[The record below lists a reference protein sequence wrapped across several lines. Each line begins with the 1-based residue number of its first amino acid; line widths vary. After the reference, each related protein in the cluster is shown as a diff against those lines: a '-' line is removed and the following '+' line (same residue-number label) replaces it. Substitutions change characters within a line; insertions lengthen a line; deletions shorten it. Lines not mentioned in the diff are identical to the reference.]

1 VSELLIIGERLGGV
15 KPSAASVGVILT
27 GAVLQA
33 EGRISRGSEI
43 RIKERSLAPL
53 EKARGF
59 GMTPSTTKDP
69 PRAIKVNNDLFPL
82 MTDGLDRLKVLIN
95 SSTPII
101 VMETSEE
108 MHAISLVRAA
118 CAELKMS
125 TFEWS
130 IADGLV
136 RSGMKESSEGQKISL
151 PAHNDQN
158 TIWTQAGRT
167 VAQMRSVLSPAGAD
181 ADRMAR
187 AIALSTSGESA
198 AASGSSIYN
207 TREPVQAL
215 ANMDSMTLEAV
226 FILKDFHRHMDDP
239 VVVRRLRDVGQKFA
253 ANRRTVIITA
263 PQIAVPAEL
272 TTLVEYFDLP
282 LPDQERLHELIHEMF
297 TRLSKTYTLKL
308 ELDAAGVDA
317 MSTNLRGLSEEEAER
332 AISQALV
339 TRYALC
345 AESVTDVLDAK
356 KQLLR
361 HSGMLEFIEAS
372 DNMAAVGGLENL
384 KHWLGQRRGAWED
397 AAREFGLEPPRG
409 MIILGVQGCGKS
421 LCARAVAGEWKLPL
435 VKFDTSAVYDKYIG
449 ETEKRIRK
457 VFQVAEGLA
466 PCVLWIDELEK
477 VFAGSGPDSASA
489 DAGVSSR
496 LLASFLS
503 WMQDRKAAVFV
514 AATCNNVSVLPP
526 ELIRK
531 GRFDE
536 LFFVDLPNQAERKQ
550 IFSIQLAKR
559 KRNPAE
565 FDLEKVA
572 SAAKGY
578 SGAEIDAAVQGAL
591 YGAYSEKKPLATQFL
606 LDALAQTVPLSIT
619 RAEEIAALRE
629 WARTRAVPASAG
641 PGAM

>member
-1 VSELLIIGERLGGV
+1 
-15 KPSAASVGVILT
+15 
-27 GAVLQA
+27 
-33 EGRISRGSEI
+33 
-43 RIKERSLAPL
+43 
-53 EKARGF
+53 
-59 GMTPSTTKDP
+59 
-69 PRAIKVNNDLFPL
+69 
-82 MTDGLDRLKVLIN
+82 MTDGLDRLKILIN
-95 SSTPII
+95 SSTPIV

-108 MHAISLVRAA
+108 THAVNLVRAA
-118 CAELKMS
+118 CTELNMA

-130 IADGLV
+130 IADGLL
-136 RSGMKESSEGQKISL
+136 RSGSHAAPEAPKPSL
-151 PAHNDQN
+151 QARIDQN
-158 TIWTQAGRT
+158 TMLAQAGRAYT
-167 VAQMRSVLSPAGAD
+167 QMRTALSPGSAE
-181 ADRMAR
+181 ADRLAQAMASSLG
-187 AIALSTSGESA
+187 ANA
-198 AASGSSIYN
+198 AVAATGTAIYN

-215 ANMDSMTLEAV
+215 ANMEATTLEAV

-253 ANRRTVIITA
+253 TNRRTVVITA
-263 PQIAVPAEL
+263 PEIAVPAEL
-272 TTLVEYFDLP
+272 AKLVEYFDLP
-282 LPDQERLHELIHEMF
+282 LPDRKRLQEIIHDTF
-297 TRLSKTYTLKL
+297 TRLSKSYRLKMQ
-308 ELDAAGVDA
+308 LDPAGVDA
-317 MSTNLRGLSEEEAER
+317 MSANLRGLTEEEADR

-345 AESVTDVLDAK
+345 PESVTDVLEAK

-361 HSGMLEFIEAS
+361 HSGMLEFVEAQ

-397 AAREFGLEPPRG
+397 SAREFGLEPPRG
-409 MIILGVQGCGKS
+409 VIILGVQGCGKS

-435 VKFDTSAVYDKYIG
+435 VKFDTSAVYDKFIG

-514 AATCNNVSVLPP
+514 AATCNNVTVLPP

-536 LFFVDLPNQAERKQ
+536 LFFVDLPNQAERRQ
-550 IFSIQLAKR
+550 ILSIQLAKR
-559 KRNPAE
+559 KRNPAD
-565 FDLEKVA
+565 FDLGAVA
-572 SAAKGY
+572 AAAKGY
-578 SGAEIDAAVQGAL
+578 SGAEIDAAVQGGL
-591 YGAYSEKKPLATQFL
+591 YAAYSEKKELSTQSL

-619 RAEEIAALRE
+619 RAEEIQTLRE
-629 WARTRAVPASAG
+629 WARTRAVPASLADANAAT
-641 PGAM
+641 P

>member
-1 VSELLIIGERLGGV
+1 MSD
-15 KPSAASVGVILT
+15 A
-27 GAVLQA
+27 
-33 EGRISRGSEI
+33 
-43 RIKERSLAPL
+43 
-53 EKARGF
+53 
-59 GMTPSTTKDP
+59 
-69 PRAIKVNNDLFPL
+69 
-82 MTDGLDRLKVLIN
+82 LDRLKVLIN
-95 SSTPII
+95 SSTPIV

-108 MHAISLVRAA
+108 MRAVSVVRSA
-118 CAELKMS
+118 CAELNMA

-136 RSGMKESSEGQKISL
+136 RTGANGSSNGGIRG
-151 PAHNDQN
+151 DQA
-158 TIWTQAGRT
+158 QVLHAPQVRT
-167 VAQMRSVLSPAGAD
+167 ALSPRGGEAARLAAAMMSSIGGDGSSVSASLASGAGA
-181 ADRMAR
+181 
-187 AIALSTSGESA
+187 SGA
-198 AASGSSIYN
+198 AASAGSIYN

-215 ANMDSMTLEAV
+215 ANMESMTVEAV

-239 VVVRRLRDVGQKFA
+239 VVVRRLRDVGQKFS

-263 PQIAVPAEL
+263 PEIAVPPEL
-272 TTLVEYFDLP
+272 STLVEYFDLP
-282 LPDQERLHELIHEMF
+282 LPDRDRLAEIVHE
-297 TRLSKTYTLKL
+297 TYARLAKNYTLKL
-308 ELDAAGVDA
+308 DLNAAGVAA
-317 MSTNLRGLSEEEAER
+317 MSANLRGLTEEEAER

-345 AESVTDVLDAK
+345 AETITDVLDAK

-361 HSGMLEFIEAS
+361 HSGMLEFIPAS
-372 DNMAAVGGLENL
+372 DDMGSVGGLENL
-384 KHWLGQRRGAWED
+384 KRWLGQRRGAWED

-409 MIILGVQGCGKS
+409 VIILGVQGCGKS

-435 VKFDTSAVYDKYIG
+435 LKFDTSAVYDKYIG

-514 AATCNNVSVLPP
+514 AATCNNVTVLPP

-536 LFFVDLPNQAERKQ
+536 LFFVDLPNQVERKQ
-550 IFSIQLAKR
+550 IFSIALAKR

-572 SAAKGY
+572 AAAKGY
-578 SGAEIDAAVQGAL
+578 SGAEIDAAVQGGL
-591 YGAYSEKKPLATQFL
+591 YAAYSEKKQLSTQSL
-606 LDALAQTVPLSIT
+606 IDALAQTVPLSTT
-619 RAEEIAALRE
+619 RAEEIDELRD
-629 WARTRAVPASAG
+629 WARTRAVPASVAD
-641 PGAM
+641 GAAANV

>member
-1 VSELLIIGERLGGV
+1 
-15 KPSAASVGVILT
+15 
-27 GAVLQA
+27 
-33 EGRISRGSEI
+33 
-43 RIKERSLAPL
+43 LA
-53 EKARGF
+53 
-59 GMTPSTTKDP
+59 
-69 PRAIKVNNDLFPL
+69 
-82 MTDGLDRLKVLIN
+82 DGLERLKVLIN
-95 SSTPII
+95 SSTPIV

-108 MHAISLVRAA
+108 MRAVNLVRTA
-118 CAELKMS
+118 CAELNMA
-125 TFEWS
+125 TFEWT

-136 RSGMKESSEGQKISL
+136 RSGSNGAPQSGSVGLQARI
-151 PAHNDQN
+151 DQA
-158 TIWTQAGRT
+158 TGWTGAARAQA
-167 VAQMRSVLSPAGAD
+167 RSVLNPAAGEADRLTRAMATSMVADSGAAAGAS
-181 ADRMAR
+181 M
-187 AIALSTSGESA
+187 
-198 AASGSSIYN
+198 YN
-207 TREPVQAL
+207 SRDPVQAL
-215 ANMDSMTLEAV
+215 ANMESMTVEAV

-239 VVVRRLRDVGQKFA
+239 VVVRRLRDVGQKFS

-263 PQIAVPAEL
+263 PELRVPLEL
-272 TTLVEYFDLP
+272 AKLVEYFDLP
-282 LPDQERLHELIHEMF
+282 LPDRERLHEIVHDTY
-297 TRLSKTYTLKL
+297 TRLAKTYTLKL
-308 ELDAAGVDA
+308 QLDAAGVDA
-317 MSTNLRGLSEEEAER
+317 MAANLRGLSEEEAER

-345 AESVTDVLDAK
+345 PESVTDVLEAK

-361 HSGMLEFIEAS
+361 HSGMLEFVEAS
-372 DNMAAVGGLENL
+372 DNMASIGGLENL
-384 KHWLGQRRGAWED
+384 KHWLQQRRGSWED
-397 AAREFGLEPPRG
+397 SAREFGLEPPRG
-409 MIILGVQGCGKS
+409 VIILGVQGCGKS

-503 WMQDRKAAVFV
+503 WMQDRKAPVFV
-514 AATCNNVSVLPP
+514 AATCNNVTVLPP

-550 IFSIQLAKR
+550 VFSIQLARR

-572 SAAKGY
+572 AAAKGY

-591 YGAYSEKKPLATQFL
+591 YAAYSEKKPLSTQLL
-606 LDALAQTVPLSIT
+606 LDALSQTVPLSTT

-629 WARTRAVPASAG
+629 WARTRAVAASLGEASASK
-641 PGAM
+641 AC

>member
-1 VSELLIIGERLGGV
+1 
-15 KPSAASVGVILT
+15 
-27 GAVLQA
+27 
-33 EGRISRGSEI
+33 
-43 RIKERSLAPL
+43 
-53 EKARGF
+53 
-59 GMTPSTTKDP
+59 
-69 PRAIKVNNDLFPL
+69 
-82 MTDGLDRLKVLIN
+82 MTDTLDRLKVLIN
-95 SSTPII
+95 SSTPIV

-108 MHAISLVRAA
+108 MRAVNMVRAA
-118 CAELKMS
+118 CTALNMA

-130 IADGLV
+130 IADGLL
-136 RSGMKESSEGQKISL
+136 RSGSNAPVQPRADQSSVWGQGGQ
-151 PAHNDQN
+151 P
-158 TIWTQAGRT
+158 QAQSRT
-167 VAQMRSVLSPAGAD
+167 ALSPGGSEAE
-181 ADRMAR
+181 RLTR
-187 AIALSTSGESA
+187 AVMSSMGSGA
-198 AASGSSIYN
+198 AAAAAGGSIYN

-215 ANMDSMTLEAV
+215 ANMESMTIEAV

-239 VVVRRLRDVGQKFA
+239 VVVRRLRDVGQKFS

-263 PQIAVPAEL
+263 PELAVPAEL

-282 LPDQERLHELIHEMF
+282 LPDRERLRDIVHDTF

-308 ELDAAGVDA
+308 QLDAAGVDA
-317 MSTNLRGLSEEEAER
+317 IAANLRGLTEEEADR
-332 AISQALV
+332 AMSQALV

-345 AESVTDVLDAK
+345 AETVTDVLEAK

-372 DNMAAVGGLENL
+372 DSMSAVGGLENL
-384 KHWLGQRRGAWED
+384 KHWLAQRRGAWED
-397 AAREFGLEPPRG
+397 GARAFGLEPPHG
-409 MIILGVQGCGKS
+409 VIILGVQGCGKS

-503 WMQDRKAAVFV
+503 WMQDRKSPVFV
-514 AATCNNVSVLPP
+514 AATCNNVTVLPP

-536 LFFVDLPNQAERKQ
+536 LFFVDLPNQAERRQ

-559 KRNPAE
+559 KRNPTD
-565 FDLEKVA
+565 FDLEA
-572 SAAKGY
+572 AATAAKGY
-578 SGAEIDAAVQGAL
+578 SGAEIDAAVQGAM
-591 YGAYSEKKPLATQFL
+591 YAAYSGKTPLTTQL
-606 LDALAQTVPLSIT
+606 LLNALAQTVPLSTT
-619 RAEEIAALRE
+619 RAEEINELRQ
-629 WARTRAVPASAG
+629 WAQTRAVPASARDG
-641 PGAM
+641 SSIS

>member
-1 VSELLIIGERLGGV
+1 
-15 KPSAASVGVILT
+15 
-27 GAVLQA
+27 
-33 EGRISRGSEI
+33 
-43 RIKERSLAPL
+43 
-53 EKARGF
+53 
-59 GMTPSTTKDP
+59 
-69 PRAIKVNNDLFPL
+69 

-95 SSTPII
+95 SSTPIV

-108 MHAISLVRAA
+108 MHAVNLVRAA
-118 CAELKMS
+118 CGELNMA

-130 IADGLV
+130 IADGLL
-136 RSGMKESSEGQKISL
+136 RSGSNTPPEGQKMSL
-151 PAHNDQN
+151 QARIDQA
-158 TIWTQAGRT
+158 TSWTQDGHSQTQTRT
-167 VAQMRSVLSPAGAD
+167 SLSPGTAEATRLARAMASSLGAD
-181 ADRMAR
+181 
-187 AIALSTSGESA
+187 TSA
-198 AASGSSIYN
+198 AAVSAIYN

-215 ANMDSMTLEAV
+215 ANMQSMTVEAV

-253 ANRRTVIITA
+253 TNRRTVVITA
-263 PQIAVPAEL
+263 PEIAVPPEL
-272 TTLVEYFDLP
+272 ATLVEYFDLP
-282 LPDQERLHELIHEMF
+282 LPDRDRLHEIIHDMF

-308 ELDAAGVDA
+308 QLDAAGVDA
-317 MSTNLRGLSEEEAER
+317 MSANLRGLTEEEAER

-345 AESVTDVLDAK
+345 PESVTDVLEAK

-372 DNMAAVGGLENL
+372 DNMGAVGGLENL
-384 KHWLGQRRGAWED
+384 KHWLRQRRGAWED
-397 AAREFGLEPPRG
+397 AACEFGLEPPRG

-514 AATCNNVSVLPP
+514 AATCNNVTVLPP

-536 LFFVDLPNQAERKQ
+536 LFFVDLPSQAEREQ

-559 KRNPAE
+559 KRNPAD

-572 SAAKGY
+572 AAAKGY

-591 YGAYSEKKPLATQFL
+591 YAAYSEKKPLSTQSL
-606 LDALAQTVPLSIT
+606 LDALAQTVPLSTT

-629 WARTRAVPASAG
+629 WARTRAVPASVRDTG
-641 PGAM
+641 VVTT

>member
-1 VSELLIIGERLGGV
+1 MSD
-15 KPSAASVGVILT
+15 T
-27 GAVLQA
+27 
-33 EGRISRGSEI
+33 
-43 RIKERSLAPL
+43 
-53 EKARGF
+53 
-59 GMTPSTTKDP
+59 
-69 PRAIKVNNDLFPL
+69 
-82 MTDGLDRLKVLIN
+82 LDRLKILIN
-95 SSTPII
+95 SSTPIL

-108 MHAISLVRAA
+108 MRAVNMVRSA
-118 CAELKMS
+118 CAELKMA

-130 IADGLV
+130 IADGLQ
-136 RSGMKESSEGQKISL
+136 RSGSGTAVEAQKSSQ
-151 PAHNDQN
+151 AHADQGV
-158 TIWTQAGRT
+158 WTPVRT
-167 VAQMRSVLSPAGAD
+167 SAQPRSVISPGSNEAE
-181 ADRMAR
+181 RLTR
-187 AIALSTSGESA
+187 AVMSAMGSEQSAA
-198 AASGSSIYN
+198 AASGSIYN

-215 ANMDSMTLEAV
+215 ANMESMTVEAV

-239 VVVRRLRDVGQKFA
+239 VVVRRLRDVGQKFST
-253 ANRRTVIITA
+253 NRRTVIITA
-263 PQIAVPAEL
+263 PEITVPAEL

-282 LPDQERLHELIHEMF
+282 LPDRDRLHDIIHDTY

-308 ELDAAGVDA
+308 QLDSAGVDA
-317 MSTNLRGLSEEEAER
+317 MSANLRGLTEEEAER

-345 AESVTDVLDAK
+345 PETITDVLEAK

-372 DNMAAVGGLENL
+372 DNMSAVGGLENL
-384 KHWLGQRRGAWED
+384 KHWLEQRRGAWED
-397 AAREFGLEPPRG
+397 SARDFGLEPPHG
-409 MIILGVQGCGKS
+409 VVILGVQGCGKS

-503 WMQDRKAAVFV
+503 WMQDRKSPVFV
-514 AATCNNVSVLPP
+514 AATCNNVTVLPP

-536 LFFVDLPNQAERKQ
+536 LFFVDLPNQAERRQ
-550 IFSIQLAKR
+550 IFSIQLARR
-559 KRNPAE
+559 KRNPAD
-565 FDLEKVA
+565 FDLDKV
-572 SAAKGY
+572 SAAARGY

-591 YGAYSEKKPLATQFL
+591 YAAYSEKKPLSTESLGA
-606 LDALAQTVPLSIT
+606 ALAQTVPLSTT
-619 RAEEIAALRE
+619 RAEEITALRD
-629 WARTRAVPASAG
+629 WARTRAVPASKAD
-641 PGAM
+641 ASASTA

>member
-1 VSELLIIGERLGGV
+1 M
-15 KPSAASVGVILT
+15 A
-27 GAVLQA
+27 
-33 EGRISRGSEI
+33 
-43 RIKERSLAPL
+43 
-53 EKARGF
+53 
-59 GMTPSTTKDP
+59 
-69 PRAIKVNNDLFPL
+69 
-82 MTDGLDRLKVLIN
+82 DGLERLKVLIN

-108 MHAISLVRAA
+108 MRAVAMVRTA
-118 CAELKMS
+118 CSELDMA
-125 TFEWS
+125 TFEWT

-136 RSGMKESSEGQKISL
+136 RSG
-151 PAHNDQN
+151 A
-158 TIWTQAGRT
+158 
-167 VAQMRSVLSPAGAD
+167 SPARAGA
-181 ADRMAR
+181 ASPGTHSQAR
-187 AIALSTSGESA
+187 PILGPSGEAERLTRAVMNSEAGA
-198 AASGSSIYN
+198 ATGTSMYN

-215 ANMDSMTLEAV
+215 ANMESMTIEAV
-226 FILKDFHRHMDDP
+226 FVLKDFHRHMDDP
-239 VVVRRLRDVGQKFA
+239 VVVRRLRDVGQKFS

-263 PQIAVPAEL
+263 PEIAVPPEL

-282 LPDQERLHELIHEMF
+282 LPDRERLREMVHDTF
-297 TRLSKTYTLKL
+297 TRLSKSYGLKL
-308 ELDAAGVDA
+308 QLDSAGVDA
-317 MSTNLRGLSEEEAER
+317 MAANLRGLTEEESER

-345 AESVTDVLDAK
+345 PETVTDVLEAK
-356 KQLLR
+356 KHLLR

-372 DNMAAVGGLENL
+372 DNMASVGGLENL
-384 KHWLGQRRGAWED
+384 KHWLQQRRGAWED
-397 AAREFGLEPPRG
+397 EAREFGLEPPHG
-409 MIILGVQGCGKS
+409 VIILGVQGCGKS

-503 WMQDRKAAVFV
+503 WMQDRKAPVFV
-514 AATCNNVSVLPP
+514 AATCNNVTVLPP

-536 LFFVDLPNQAERKQ
+536 LFFVDLPNESERKQ
-550 IFSIQLAKR
+550 IFSIQLARR
-559 KRNPAE
+559 KRNPTD
-565 FDLEKVA
+565 FDLERVA
-572 SAAKGY
+572 ASAKGY

-591 YGAYSEKKPLATQFL
+591 YAAYSEKKSLSSQSL
-606 LDALAQTVPLSIT
+606 IDALSQTVPLSTT
-619 RAEEIAALRE
+619 RAEEIASLRE
-629 WARTRAVPASAG
+629 WARTRAVAASRSDESPSIA
-641 PGAM
+641 